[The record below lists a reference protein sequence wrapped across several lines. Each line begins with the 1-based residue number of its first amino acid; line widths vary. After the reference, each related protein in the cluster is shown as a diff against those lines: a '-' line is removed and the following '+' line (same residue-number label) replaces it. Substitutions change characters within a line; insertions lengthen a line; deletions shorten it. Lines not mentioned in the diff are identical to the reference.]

1 MNDTVLFLDTTLR
14 DGEQTP
20 GLSFHLSDK
29 VEIARALDELGVDV
43 IEAGFSG
50 SSEGDFEAVRAVSR
64 AVKNARVCSLARCV
78 QRDVRAAA
86 DSLKDAA
93 KPRIH
98 VFIATS
104 PVHREHKLHMTRKQ
118 VLEAAVTSVRM
129 ARELCEDV
137 EFSCEDA
144 TRTEPDFLR
153 EIYAAV
159 LRAGASTLNIPDTV
173 GYATVGEFGAL
184 VRDIAQNVAHG
195 TGAILSVHT
204 HNDLG
209 LATATSLEGVLAGA
223 RQVECTLG
231 GLGERAGNA
240 PLEEILMGLRTRRDI
255 YGLRDNLRSQG
266 IYRVSRMMASMTGL
280 EPPPGKPIIGQNA
293 FTHQSGVHQHGMLMD
308 RSTYEVMKP
317 EELGIPQGGLTLGKL
332 SGRHAL
338 QERAEQLGITLT
350 ERELNQA
357 FVKFKELADRKKD
370 LSDRDIVALL
380 REQTNLSGGL
390 YKMHSFQI
398 FSGNRM
404 TSTATVSLQRDQEVV
419 TRADCGDGPV
429 EACFH
434 AVNQIVGH
442 DCQLESY
449 QLRAVTE
456 GEDALGEVTV
466 RVRLG
471 QVVML
476 GKGLSTDIIEASC
489 LAYLNAVTRL
499 LLNRDEG
506 GNA

>member
-1 MNDTVLFLDTTLR
+1 M
-14 DGEQTP
+14 
-20 GLSFHLSDK
+20 
-29 VEIARALDELGVDV
+29 
-43 IEAGFSG
+43 
-50 SSEGDFEAVRAVSR
+50 
-64 AVKNARVCSLARCV
+64 
-78 QRDVRAAA
+78 RAAA

-93 KPRIH
+93 RSRIH
-98 VFIATS
+98 VFISTS
-104 PVHREHKLHMTRKQ
+104 PVHRENKLRMTRQQ
-118 VLEAAVTSVRM
+118 VLEAAVGSVRL

-159 LRAGASTLNIPDTV
+159 LAAGATTLNIPDTV
-173 GYATVGEFGAL
+173 GYATVAEYGAL
-184 VRDIAQNVAHG
+184 IKDIAQSVTRG
-195 TGAILSVHT
+195 TNAILSVHT

-209 LATATSLEGVLAGA
+209 LATATTLEGVLAGA

-255 YGLRDNLRSQG
+255 YGVGDHLRTQG
-266 IYRVSRMMASMTGL
+266 IYRASRIMAAVTGL
-280 EPPPGKPIIGQNA
+280 ETPPGKPIIGQNA
-293 FTHQSGVHQHGMLMD
+293 FTHGSGIHQHGMLCD
-308 RSTYEVMKP
+308 RSTYEVMDP
-317 EELGIPQGGLTLGKL
+317 EALGIPQGGLTLGKL

-350 ERELNQA
+350 EHELNQA
-357 FVKFKELADRKKD
+357 FAKFKDLADRKKD

-404 TSTATVSLQRDQEVV
+404 TATATVSLQREQEII

-434 AVNQIVGH
+434 AVNQIVAH

-466 RVRLG
+466 RVRFG
-471 QVVML
+471 QVAML

-489 LAYLNAVTRL
+489 LAYLNAVNRL
-499 LLNRDEG
+499 LTDESEK
-506 GNA
+506 AAAAQAQ